1 MKTKKLDLIE
11 YSARRD
17 IIVVNYTKRTNCLL
31 TTPAHHCQHW
41 SWSGLLH
48 PRIRINMTHKHRT
61 ILVSLPLLSKVKSM
75 VWILSSGLNT
85 VNILHSESGS
95 YLLRSVDDTPHKVH
109 HWSEYRVE
117 RESGGIRQQSQH
129 VITRISIKYFLN
141 ITDWLSNDTID
152 DY

>member
-61 ILVSLPLLSKVKSM
+61 ILVSLPQLSKVKSM

-85 VNILHSESGS
+85 LNILHSESGS
-95 YLLRSVDDTPHKVH
+95 YLLRRWMIRLIKSITDQSTE
-109 HWSEYRVE
+109 W

-129 VITRISIKYFLN
+129 VIPVISIKYFLN
-141 ITDWLSNDTID
+141 ITD
-152 DY
+152 